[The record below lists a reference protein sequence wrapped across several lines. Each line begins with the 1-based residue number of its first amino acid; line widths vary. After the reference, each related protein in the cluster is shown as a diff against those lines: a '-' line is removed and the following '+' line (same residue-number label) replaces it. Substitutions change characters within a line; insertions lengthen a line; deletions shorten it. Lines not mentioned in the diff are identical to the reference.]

1 MIEIN
6 LLPQEMRQPEG
17 TPLPRLLTIIGGVV
31 LAVVGGLFGA
41 QYYVVKIPQ
50 LRIMIADKERVKAQ
64 KGNVRERV
72 AKLQGELTKIQ
83 EKVNSMQTLE
93 DSRIRWARVL
103 DRIRKAVPE
112 DCVLRRFSYRPE
124 GAPAVAGVPTGKRY
138 TISLQGA
145 TAGETTQQCT
155 EKLLKL
161 KSQLMQQLDVPI
173 TPETPLPVVAP
184 APGPAAP
191 PAAGAAPA
199 PGQLPPGFSKWLG
212 LKFEEPVIESKSP
225 LSTGVGR
232 PADAKLVGKL
242 VAPAKGLDFSMTI
255 SFSLRAPRQPGQ

>member
-50 LRIMIADKERVKAQ
+50 LRIQISDHERVKAQ

-72 AKLQGELTKIQ
+72 AALQRDLSKIQ

-112 DCVLRRFSYRPE
+112 DCVLRRFTYRPE
-124 GAPAVAGVPTGKRY
+124 GAPVAAGVPTGKRY

-155 EKLLKL
+155 EKLLKF
-161 KSQLMQQLDVPI
+161 KSQLMQYLDVPT
-173 TPETPLPVVAP
+173 TPETPVPV
-184 APGPAAP
+184 
-191 PAAGAAPA
+191 AAPA
-199 PGQLPPGFSKWLG
+199 PPPEVPPGLFPHDWRPYRTGSALASA
-212 LKFEEPVIESKSP
+212 LAHTEPVDTVRE
-225 LSTGVGR
+225 
-232 PADAKLVGKL
+232 
-242 VAPAKGLDFSMTI
+242 
-255 SFSLRAPRQPGQ
+255 PRVNQAFLHASE